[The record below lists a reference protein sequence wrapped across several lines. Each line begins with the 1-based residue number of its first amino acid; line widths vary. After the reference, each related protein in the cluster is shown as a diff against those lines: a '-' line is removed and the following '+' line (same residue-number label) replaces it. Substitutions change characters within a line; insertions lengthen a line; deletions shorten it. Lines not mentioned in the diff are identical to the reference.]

1 MKMQMQHKLSAAE
14 RRREKKEK
22 EGERESERVSG
33 VSCLPAARILF
44 GHCQWQLLQRL
55 TACPAASM
63 PCPGRVLAWWLIKMR
78 CHLAKVK
85 NYPAQG
91 AKHATKTRR
100 RKKKNWSNWEHELVD
115 CEIHCQIAKDL
126 DFHRK
131 RHIEIIPFTWSV
143 HEWRYKYNMLLILM
157 EFHKY
162 E

>member
-1 MKMQMQHKLSAAE
+1 MQMQHKLSAAE

-22 EGERESERVSG
+22 GERESERVSG

-100 RKKKNWSNWEHELVD
+100 RKKKKQVEL
-115 CEIHCQIAKDL
+115 
-126 DFHRK
+126 R
-131 RHIEIIPFTWSV
+131 T
-143 HEWRYKYNMLLILM
+143 
-157 EFHKY
+157 
-162 E
+162 

>member
-1 MKMQMQHKLSAAE
+1 MQMQHKLSAAE

-22 EGERESERVSG
+22 KGERERGERERVSG

-100 RKKKNWSNWEHELVD
+100 RKKKKTGRID
-115 CEIHCQIAKDL
+115 
-126 DFHRK
+126 
-131 RHIEIIPFTWSV
+131 
-143 HEWRYKYNMLLILM
+143 NMSW
-157 EFHKY
+157 
-162 E
+162 